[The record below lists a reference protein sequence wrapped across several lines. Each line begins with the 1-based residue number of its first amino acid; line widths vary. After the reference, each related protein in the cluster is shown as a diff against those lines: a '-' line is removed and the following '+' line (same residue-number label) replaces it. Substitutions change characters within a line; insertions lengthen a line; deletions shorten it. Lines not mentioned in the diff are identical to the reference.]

1 MPTAEK
7 EQMVAVLEERF
18 KRSKGLVFTNFEGLT
33 AGEMSELRRE
43 LHQKGLEYLVV
54 KNALAQ
60 IATQR
65 LGITNTESY
74 FRGPTGLCI
83 GYDDAVAVFKVAQE
97 LTKKYE
103 KCKIKGGVLEGRAVS
118 AQEAAELAKL
128 PGRQELLAMVVGT
141 LQAPI
146 QQLAGTL
153 QALVQNFVSVL
164 DEVRKKRES
173 Q

>member
-1 MPTAEK
+1 MPTVAK
-7 EQMVAVLEERF
+7 EQMVAVLAERL
-18 KRSKGLVFTNFEGLT
+18 KRSQGFVFTNFEGLT
-33 AGEMSELRRE
+33 ALEMSDLRRE
-43 LHQKGLEYLVV
+43 LRHKGLEYLVV

-60 IATQR
+60 RAAQR
-65 LGITNTESY
+65 LGISDTEGY

-97 LTKKYE
+97 LTRKYE
-103 KCKIKGGVLEGRAVS
+103 KCKIKGGVLEGQVVS
-118 AQEAAELAKL
+118 AQEAAELARL
-128 PGRQELLAMVVGT
+128 PGRQELWAMVAGT

-153 QALVQNFVSVL
+153 NALVQNLVSVL

-173 Q
+173 